1 MARYLKAMQEDPELA
16 SNPILQNLRAN
27 IDIREGKP
35 SLTQEKYKLPTGE
48 TLTEFDKFILELK
61 RPENHTLKVK
71 LALLAM
77 KKLDLSNIKIKERN
91 DQVSKSFDWATKN
104 RTVTSG
110 KTQPKTTIKE
120 AEPFI

>member
-1 MARYLKAMQEDPELA
+1 MSDKLKEKEFDGIPLTDQIA
-16 SNPILQNLRAN
+16 
-27 IDIREGKP
+27 REGFNF
-35 SLTQEKYKLPTGE
+35 LTQEKYKLPTGE